1 MAKIILVTGGARSGK
16 SRLAEEIAES
26 HGDPLGYVATCQA
39 GDDEMT
45 ERIARHQ
52 LRRGCQW
59 QAMEEPLRLTEVVI
73 GHDGYFKAM
82 LVDCITLWLSNLL
95 FAYNDAGRVL
105 ADVRELAA
113 AMPGLKRPL
122 ILVTNEVGSGIV
134 PDNPLARTFRDLAGE
149 ANQILAASADEVHV
163 AISGLSLKLKG

>member
-1 MAKIILVTGGARSGK
+1 MA
-16 SRLAEEIAES
+16 
-26 HGDPLGYVATCQA
+26 
-39 GDDEMT
+39 

-113 AMPGLKRPL
+113 AMPGLEKAAL

-134 PDNPLARTFRDLAGE
+134 PDNPCQDFRDLAGE
-149 ANQILAASADEVHV
+149 ANQILAASAAEVHV
-163 AISGLSLKLKG
+163 AFSGLSLKLKG